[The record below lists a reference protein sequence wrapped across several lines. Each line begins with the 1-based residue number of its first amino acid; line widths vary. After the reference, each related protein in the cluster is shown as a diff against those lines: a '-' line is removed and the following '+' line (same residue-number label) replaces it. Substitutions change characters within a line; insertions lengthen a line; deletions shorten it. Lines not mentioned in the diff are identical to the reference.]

1 MKKKRIAL
9 LLCQEKG
16 VTVGSCPENFVSR
29 PGGDN
34 GEFYSNG
41 SERRVGS
48 ASGHSSDW
56 LMVR

>member
-1 MKKKRIAL
+1 ML
-9 LLCQEKG
+9 WQERG
-16 VTVGSCPENFVSR
+16 TTVGSCPQNFVSR
-29 PGGDN
+29 PGGDD